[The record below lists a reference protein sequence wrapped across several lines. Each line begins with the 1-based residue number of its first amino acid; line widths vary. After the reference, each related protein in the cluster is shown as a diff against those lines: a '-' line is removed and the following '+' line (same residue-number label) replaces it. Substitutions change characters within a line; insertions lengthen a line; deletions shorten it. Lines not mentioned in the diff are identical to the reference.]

1 MSTNIKYFGALEAIS
16 TMCFYKTSFE
26 VALLIH
32 EQIVD
37 DCDCEEI
44 PKHSKSNPD
53 AYEVGMQPDYD
64 FFMDDAPE
72 ALLMNGFQAGY
83 DYDEADMPE

>member
-1 MSTNIKYFGALEAIS
+1 MSTDNKLFSSLEVIT
-16 TMCFYKTSFE
+16 TMCLYKISFE
-26 VALLIH
+26 CALLIH
-32 EQIVD
+32 EQIAD
-37 DCDCEEI
+37 DCDSEEI

-64 FFMDDAPE
+64 FFLDDAPE

-83 DYDEADMPE
+83 DYDEAEMPE